1 MCPARWS
8 SNPSTKRQRA
18 SSATSCAGVSSGK
31 GGAIGRLN
39 TAIFISV
46 GGLVS
51 VVVIGSPFQT
61 CLQAPAVETQGI
73 FPEHLALH
81 AVRQAP
87 LLDRLDGAGEDG
99 IEVGVGRGKHDVVR
113 PPQFQGGR
121 QR

>member
-46 GGLVS
+46 GCLVS

-87 LLDRLDGAGEDG
+87 LLDPLMAP
-99 IEVGVGRGKHDVVR
+99 GKTASKW
-113 PPQFQGGR
+113 G
-121 QR
+121 